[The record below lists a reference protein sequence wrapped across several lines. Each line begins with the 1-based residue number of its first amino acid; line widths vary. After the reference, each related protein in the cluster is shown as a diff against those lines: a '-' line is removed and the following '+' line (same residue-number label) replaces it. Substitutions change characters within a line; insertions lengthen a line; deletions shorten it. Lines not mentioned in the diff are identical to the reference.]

1 MPSGAGRILT
11 VSSLPP
17 PGPVHGILNREI
29 LLSARVRT
37 VENEKC
43 ST

>member
-11 VSSLPP
+11 VSSVP